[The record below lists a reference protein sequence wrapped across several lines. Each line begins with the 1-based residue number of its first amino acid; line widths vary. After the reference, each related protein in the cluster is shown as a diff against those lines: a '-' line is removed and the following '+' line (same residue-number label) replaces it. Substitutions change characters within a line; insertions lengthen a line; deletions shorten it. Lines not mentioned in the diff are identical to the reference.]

1 LAFGT
6 PRAFPYY
13 FSMQE
18 AAKEFQALLE
28 KSKKILVIT
37 PPNPTDDQ
45 ITSAFA
51 ICLFLEKK
59 QKKVSYYLHHPIPN
73 RLAFLPQPKN
83 QTKSLNGLR
92 DFVLIFKTKKNKII
106 SVKNYEKDDS
116 LIIRITPEK
125 GSIDPRD
132 FSFIP
137 ADFVYDL
144 LIIVGASSLDS
155 LGEIYAQNTDMFF
168 EVPKV
173 NIDNHSANE
182 NYGQVNLVDITS
194 PALSEIVFENLEK
207 IDSSIINSEI
217 AQLLLCGIIS
227 ATESF
232 QKPTTTP
239 HCMINAAKLMK
250 YKADQPTIIQ
260 NLYRTKSLS
269 FLKLWGRMMAR
280 LNWNEEEKLAW
291 SLLSV
296 EDFVQS
302 RSTHKDI
309 PFVIDE
315 IQKNFSQA
323 QIIAVFFSKTD
334 RDSLARVRVTNEKK
348 AELITQ
354 AFNLPLEKEFEISF
368 EGKNLLEA
376 EKHFLEKIK
385 EALH

>member
-1 LAFGT
+1 
-6 PRAFPYY
+6 
-13 FSMQE
+13 MQE
-18 AAKEFQALLE
+18 TIKEFQALLE

-37 PPNPTDDQ
+37 SPNPTDDQ
-45 ITSAFA
+45 ITAAFA
-51 ICLFLEKK
+51 VCLFLEKE

-73 RLAFLPQPKN
+73 YLAFLPQPAN
-83 QTKSLNGLR
+83 QIKSLNGLR

-106 SVKNYEKDDS
+106 SVKNYQKNDS

-137 ADFVYDL
+137 TDFVYDL
-144 LIIVGASSLDS
+144 LIIIGASSLDS

-173 NIDNHSANE
+173 NIDNHGSNE
-182 NYGQVNLVDITS
+182 NYGQVNLIDITS

-207 IDSSIINSEI
+207 ITSSKITPEI

-232 QKPTTTP
+232 QKPITTP
-239 HCMINAAKLMK
+239 YCMINAAKLMK
-250 YKADQPTIIQ
+250 YKADQSTIIQ
-260 NLYRTKSLS
+260 NLYRAKSLS
-269 FLKLWGRMMAR
+269 FLKLWGRVMAR
-280 LNWNEEEKLAW
+280 LNWDEEEKLAW

-302 RSTHKDI
+302 RSTHQDI

-323 QIIAVFFSKTD
+323 KIIAVFLNKTNH
-334 RDSLARVRVTNEKK
+334 DSLAKVRVANEKK

-354 AFNLPLEKEFEISF
+354 AFDLPLEKEFEINF

-376 EKHFLEKIK
+376 EKYFLEKIK
-385 EALH
+385 EINH